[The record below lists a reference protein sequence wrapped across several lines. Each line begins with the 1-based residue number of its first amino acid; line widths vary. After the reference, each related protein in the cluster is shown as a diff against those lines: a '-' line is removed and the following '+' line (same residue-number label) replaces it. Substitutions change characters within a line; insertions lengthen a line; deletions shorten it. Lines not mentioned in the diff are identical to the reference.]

1 MAFKI
6 SLLSD
11 VAGFLKG
18 TKSVEDALDD
28 VADSLD
34 DVARETARD
43 AEQAAG
49 ALEEEFTRAFDKVKT
64 EAKQAGRKVGDD
76 LDDGAK
82 KAGDG
87 IQGLKEEAGQSARE
101 MAASFDGSAESIS
114 DMAQEIAAQAGVAF
128 GPWGAAAGV
137 AAGIGIG
144 AITSHLN
151 DLAEKAAE
159 AKEKAIELANELDEA
174 DGNPQLVDWLDRVKT
189 TLDEIVDTQEWFE
202 FWQDGP
208 QTRFEQWNTG
218 VKEFG
223 LQWKRVTEA
232 MTGDSTALDDILGSL
247 DKTIADLNERQS
259 GWGVGDDIRQARD
272 AMDRAMKLRDGLV
285 DEYNAV
291 KEGTEYYEARSQAL
305 EGLKAKQEAQAAA
318 TDAAAEAERRQ
329 AQAAA
334 EAQRA
339 SEQWSDALTDHLSVA
354 DEGLDRFV
362 TKGKL
367 NLKAWADELKSRVKD
382 TEVIEDFSVTVA
394 PKLSPEALAAFAEL
408 PAQTQAQIAKAYT
421 DGDKKDRKKV
431 IANLEAEAKV
441 TAVTLDTSD
450 AQAAAAA
457 TPIEVP
463 TTIIT
468 ANLPDD
474 VHAAANQAQQ
484 VANQASNEIEFS
496 TRIDTAALQR
506 QVDRAAAGIRP
517 PVIYATV
524 KPRKEVP

>member
-34 DVARETARD
+34 DVARETAAD
-43 AEQAAG
+43 AEKAAET
-49 ALEEEFTRAFDKVKT
+49 LEREFKDAFDAVKT
-64 EAKQAGRKVGDD
+64 EAKQAGRKVGDEVR
-76 LDDGAK
+76 DGTR

-87 IQGLKEEAGQSARE
+87 FDDMKGEAQQTTRE
-101 MAASFDGSAESIS
+101 VAASFGSVEDALDGI
-114 DMAQEIAAQAGVAF
+114 QELAANALSGF
-128 GPWGAAAGV
+128 GAAGAAAGAAV
-137 AAGIGIG
+137 AIGLGLAKTALEGVAEDAEESKDRVIELSD
-144 AITSHLN
+144 A
-151 DLAEKAAE
+151 LAEV
-159 AKEKAIELANELDEA
+159 
-174 DGNPQLVDWLDRVKT
+174 DGNPAALTWAERLRD
-189 TLDEIVDTQEWFE
+189 TLNEISDAKEWFE
-202 FWQDGP
+202 VWQNEP
-208 QTRFEQWNTG
+208 ITG
-218 VKEFG
+218 AEKWVEAARAYG
-223 LQWKRVTEA
+223 LELSDIGLA
-232 MTGDSTALDDILGSL
+232 LTGDKDALDRLNAALDAHASKLTRNSGSAQQGAL
-247 DKTIADLNERQS
+247 D
-259 GWGVGDDIRQARD
+259 
-272 AMDRAMKLRDGLV
+272 
-285 DEYNAV
+285 Y
-291 KEGTEYYEARSQAL
+291 
-305 EGLKAKQEAQAAA
+305 AA
-318 TDAAAEAERRQ
+318 AAAEIEGVRGALNAQAGELERGIALQKDKAQILSEVTRREEEAAAAADAQGEAQRRQ
-329 AQAAA
+329 AEAAA
-334 EAQRA
+334 EAQQA
-339 SEQWSDALTDHLSVA
+339 SQQWSDALTDHLSVA

-367 NLKAWADELKSRVKD
+367 NLKAWADELKARVKD
-382 TEVIEDFSVTVA
+382 TEVIEDFSVTIA

-421 DGDKKDRKKV
+421 DGSKKDRKKV